1 MPEKRIA
8 TGIAGLD
15 NILSGGLPAEHL
27 YLIEGDP
34 GTGKT
39 TLALQFLMEGVRA
52 GESSLYITLSESK
65 RELLI
70 AAESHGWDLDKVT
83 IFELLPDESSLRP
96 DQQYTVYHASDV
108 ELVDTTS
115 AVLEQVEKLKPQRV
129 VIDSL
134 SELRMLAQDPLRYRR
149 QILAFKQFFAGSGCT
164 VLLLDDRTSTDRD
177 LQLQSI
183 AHGVLSMEN
192 LAREYGASRRRIKIL
207 KLRASTFR
215 EGFHDYCI
223 VKGGLEVFPR
233 LIAAEHHPG
242 FKREKLLSGVPELD
256 SLWEGG
262 VDRGTSTLIMGPAGC
277 GKSTI
282 AASYAIAAAKRGEHA
297 TFYLF
302 DEGIETM
309 LKRLAGLGMDALPH
323 IKSGRL
329 LLEQIDPAE
338 VSPGEFVARVR
349 RRAHDG
355 KSRII
360 IIDSLNGFLNAMP
373 GEKFLAIQLH
383 ELLTYLNQLGMATFM
398 VLAQHG
404 LLGREMESVVDV
416 SYLAD
421 SVLLLRYFEA
431 DGQVKQAISVVK
443 NRSGDHERFIR
454 ELRVKG
460 GLVVGKPLLGFKG
473 VLSGIP
479 EREKPQKPKATKSK
493 NGRKR

>member
-1 MPEKRIA
+1 MPETRIA

-70 AAESHGWDLDKVT
+70 AAESHGWNVDKVQ
-83 IFELLPDESSLRP
+83 IFELLPDENSLRP
-96 DQQYTVYHASDV
+96 DHQYTVYHASDV
-108 ELVDTTS
+108 ELVDTTA

-192 LAREYGASRRRIKIL
+192 LVREYGVTRRRIKIL
-207 KLRASTFR
+207 KLRGSSFR

-242 FKREKLLSGVPELD
+242 FKREKLLSGVSALD

-282 AASYAIAAAKRGEHA
+282 AAAYAIAAAKRGEHA
-297 TFYLF
+297 TIYLF
-302 DEGIETM
+302 DEGVETM
-309 LKRLAGLGMDALPH
+309 LNRLAGLGMDAVPH
-323 IKSGRL
+323 VKSGRL

-349 RRAHDG
+349 RRANDG
-355 KSRII
+355 KSRIL

-373 GEKFLAIQLH
+373 GERFLAIQLH

-398 VLAQHG
+398 ILAQHG
-404 LLGREMESVVDV
+404 LIGREMETVVDV
-416 SYLAD
+416 SYIAD
-421 SVLLLRYFEA
+421 SVLLLRYFEV
-431 DGQVKQAISVVK
+431 DGEVKQAISVVK
-443 NRSGDHERFIR
+443 NRSGDHERSIR
-454 ELRVKG
+454 ELRLKG
-460 GLVVGKPLLGFKG
+460 GVVVGEPLLGFRG

-479 EREKPQKPKATKSK
+479 EREKPQKLKATKIK

>member
-1 MPEKRIA
+1 MSEKRIA
-8 TGIAGLD
+8 TGILGLD
-15 NILSGGLPAEHL
+15 DILGGGLPAEHL
-27 YLIEGDP
+27 YLVEGDP

-39 TLALQFLMEGVRA
+39 TLALQFLMEGLRA

-70 AAESHGWDLDKVT
+70 AAESHGWNLDKVE
-83 IFELLPDESSLRP
+83 IFELLPDESTLRP
-96 DQQYTVYHASDV
+96 DRQYTVFHTSEV
-108 ELVDTTS
+108 ELVNTTAS
-115 AVLEQVEKLKPQRV
+115 VLEQVDKLKPQRV

-134 SELRMLAQDPLRYRR
+134 SELRMLAQDALRYRR
-149 QILAFKQFFAGSGCT
+149 QILAFKQLFAGRRCT
-164 VLLLDDRTSTDRD
+164 VLLLDDRTCTDRD

-183 AHGVLSMEN
+183 AHGVLSMQN
-192 LAREYGASRRRIKIL
+192 LSREYGIKRRRMEVV
-207 KLRASTFR
+207 KLRGSTFR
-215 EGFHDYCI
+215 EGFHDYGI
-223 VKGGLEVFPR
+223 VRGGLEVYPR

-256 SLWEGG
+256 ALWNGG

-277 GKSTI
+277 GKSTL
-282 AASYAIAAAKRGEHA
+282 AAAYAIAAAKRGEHA
-297 TFYLF
+297 TIYLF

-309 LKRLAGLGMDALPH
+309 LARLRGLGMDASPH
-323 IKSGRL
+323 IEAGRL

-338 VSPGEFVARVR
+338 LSPGEFVARVR
-349 RRAHDG
+349 KQAKDR

-360 IIDSLNGFLNAMP
+360 VIDSLNGFLNAMP

-431 DGQVKQAISVVK
+431 GGKVKQAISVVK
-443 NRSGDHERFIR
+443 KRSGDHERSIR
-454 ELRVKG
+454 ELRLQNG
-460 GLVVGKPLLGFKG
+460 IVVGEPLLGFRG
-473 VLSGIP
+473 VLSGTP
-479 EREKPQKPKATKSK
+479 EREKTRHSGSTTAR
-493 NGRKR
+493 NGRRR

>member
-1 MPEKRIA
+1 MPEKRVA

-15 NILSGGLPAEHL
+15 DILSGGLPAEHL

-52 GESSLYITLSESK
+52 GETSLYITLSESK

-70 AAESHGWDLDKVT
+70 AAESHGWNLDNVN

-108 ELVDTTS
+108 ELVDTTA
-115 AVLEQVEKLKPQRV
+115 AVLEQVEKLKPRRV
-129 VIDSL
+129 VVDSL

-192 LAREYGASRRRIKIL
+192 LAREYGATRRRVKIL
-207 KLRASTFR
+207 KLRGSSFR

-223 VKGGLEVFPR
+223 VKGGIDVYPR

-242 FKREKLLSGVPELD
+242 FKREKLLSGVAELD
-256 SLWEGG
+256 SLWNGG

-282 AASYAIAAAKRGEHA
+282 AAAYAIAAAKRGEHA
-297 TFYLF
+297 TIYLF

-309 LKRLAGLGMDALPH
+309 LNRLAGLGMDALPH
-323 IKSGRL
+323 VKSGRL

-349 RRAHDG
+349 RRANNG

-404 LLGREMESVVDV
+404 LIGREMESVVDV

-421 SVLLLRYFEA
+421 SVLLLRYFES
-431 DGQVKQAISVVK
+431 DGAVKQAISVVK
-443 NRSGDHERFIR
+443 NRSGDHERSIR
-454 ELRVKG
+454 ELRIKSGV
-460 GLVVGKPLLGFKG
+460 VVGEPLLGFRG

-479 EREKPQKPKATKSK
+479 EREKPQKPKATKNR

>member
-15 NILSGGLPAEHL
+15 DILSGGLPAEHL
-27 YLIEGDP
+27 YLVEGDP

-39 TLALQFLMEGVRA
+39 TLALQFLMEGVRC
-52 GESSLYITLSESK
+52 GETSLYITLSESK

-70 AAESHGWDLDKVT
+70 AAESHGWSLDKVE
-83 IFELLPDESSLRP
+83 IFELLPDENSLRP
-96 DQQYTVYHASDV
+96 DQQYTVYNASDV

-115 AVLEQVEKLKPQRV
+115 AVLDQVDKLKPRRV

-164 VLLLDDRTSTDRD
+164 VILLDDRTSTDRD

-192 LAREYGASRRRIKIL
+192 LAREYGITRRRMAIL
-207 KLRASTFR
+207 KLRGSSFR
-215 EGFHDYCI
+215 QGFHDYSI
-223 VKGGLEVFPR
+223 LKGGIEVFPR

-242 FKREKLLSGVPELD
+242 FKREKLLSGIPELD
-256 SLWEGG
+256 SLWQGG
-262 VDRGTSTLIMGPAGC
+262 VARGTSTLIMGPAGC

-282 AASYAIAAAKRGEHA
+282 AAAYAIAAAKRGEHA
-297 TFYLF
+297 TIYMF

-309 LKRLAGLGMDALPH
+309 LNRLAGLGMDALPH

-338 VSPGEFVARVR
+338 ISPGEFVARVR
-349 RRAHDG
+349 GRAKNG
-355 KSRII
+355 KSRVV

-398 VLAQHG
+398 ILAQHG
-404 LLGREMESVVDV
+404 LIGKEMESVVDV
-416 SYLAD
+416 SYIAD

-431 DGQVKQAISVVK
+431 GGQVKQAISVVK
-443 NRSGDHERFIR
+443 NRSGDHERSIR
-454 ELRVKG
+454 ELRIKDG
-460 GLVVGKPLLGFKG
+460 IVVGEPLLGFRG

-479 EREKPQKPKATKSK
+479 EREKPQKLKATKSR
-493 NGRKR
+493 NVRKH

>member
-8 TGIAGLD
+8 TGISGLD
-15 NILSGGLPAEHL
+15 DILSGGLPAEHL

-70 AAESHGWDLDKVT
+70 AAESHGWNLDHVT

-108 ELVDTTS
+108 ELVDTTA
-115 AVLEQVEKLKPQRV
+115 AVLEQVEKLKPRRV

-207 KLRASTFR
+207 KLRASSFR

-242 FKREKLLSGVPELD
+242 FKRKKLLSGVPELD

-297 TFYLF
+297 TIYLF

-309 LKRLAGLGMDALPH
+309 LNRLAGLGMDALPH

-349 RRAHDG
+349 RRANDG

-398 VLAQHG
+398 ILAQHG

-431 DGQVKQAISVVK
+431 DGAVKQAISVVK
-443 NRSGDHERFIR
+443 NRSGDHERSIR
-454 ELRVKG
+454 ELRIKG
-460 GLVVGKPLLGFKG
+460 GVVVGEPLLGFRG
-473 VLSGIP
+473 VLSGTP
-479 EREKPQKPKATKSK
+479 EREKPQKLKARKYQ